1 VTEFNPDAPILAI
14 GSAGIDIVGRA
25 TERLE
30 LATSNPGN
38 FSTSWGGV
46 ARDVAENLARMGM
59 EVNLISA
66 VGDDPQG
73 QRLLAET
80 AEAGVNVDHV
90 LQIAN
95 QPTGS
100 YLAILDAHGSL
111 HLGMDDMRV
120 IGSITPDY
128 LRARKELFTTASA
141 VFVDANLPANALE
154 TAISMAWR
162 AKVPV
167 AANPVS
173 VALAPSLSP
182 FLNKLWLITPNEAE
196 AEALCPHPVPHAD
209 ADRAIEAARHLV
221 SDGVQIAVITMA
233 EFGLGYADAE
243 SNGHVSALK
252 TEIRDPTG
260 AGDALTAALM
270 FALIN
275 GIPLDEAV
283 RLGLS
288 AAYLTLRTSGSV
300 VPDLSLE
307 LLYDQ
312 LP

>member
-1 VTEFNPDAPILAI
+1 VTEFNPEDPVLAI

-30 LATSNPGN
+30 LGTSNPGK
-38 FSTSWGGV
+38 FRTSLGGV
-46 ARDVAENLARMGM
+46 ARDVAENLARLGM
-59 EVNLISA
+59 QVNLISA

-73 QRLLAET
+73 RRLLSET

-90 LQIAN
+90 LHIAD

-100 YLAILDAHGSL
+100 YLALLDARGSL

-120 IGSITPDY
+120 IGSISPAY
-128 LRARKELFTTASA
+128 LRERKELFHEATA
-141 VFVDANLPANALE
+141 VFVDTNLPADALQA
-154 TAISMAWR
+154 AISLAWR
-162 AKVPV
+162 AQVPI

-182 FLNKLWLITPNEAE
+182 FLDKLWLITPNEAE

-221 SDGVQIAVITMA
+221 SDGVKIAVITMA
-233 EFGLGYADAE
+233 EFGLGYADAV

-252 TEIRDPTG
+252 TEIIDPTG

-275 GIPLDEAV
+275 DIPLDEAV

-288 AAYLTLRTSGSV
+288 AAYLTLRTLGSV
-300 VPDLSLE
+300 VPGLSLE